1 MSPIQLQRA
10 NLVPDAKDAD
20 TPSAHA
26 FRFRRLGQEEEF
38 ALGDFAGQVVLIV
51 NVASACAYTPQ
62 YRDLEALYLAKR
74 EKGLVVLGLP
84 SNDFGAQEAGT
95 EPEIQGFCAANYGV
109 TFPMAGKI
117 EITGPGRH
125 PLYDWVEEL
134 AGRSSLPRWNFH
146 KLLIG
151 KRGEL
156 IDSFPSN
163 ASPLGPEMMG
173 EICRALSAEN

>member
-10 NLVPDAKDAD
+10 YLAPDAKDQAIS
-20 TPSAHA
+20 SAHA
-26 FRFRRLGQEEEF
+26 FRFRRLGGDEEF
-38 ALGDFAGQVVLIV
+38 ALADFAGKVVLIV

-62 YRDLEALYLAKR
+62 YRDLEALYLAKKD
-74 EKGLVVLGLP
+74 KGLIVLGLP
-84 SNDFGAQEAGT
+84 SNDFGAQEPGS
-95 EPEIQGFCAANYGV
+95 ESEIQGFCTTVHGV
-109 TFPMAGKI
+109 TFPMSGKI

-125 PLYDWVEEL
+125 PFYDWVEEL
-134 AGRSSLPRWNFH
+134 AGRSILPRWNFH

-156 IDSFPSN
+156 VESFPSS

-173 EICRALSAEN
+173 EICRALAAEV